1 MAGSCDP
8 HLLNTDIMSK
18 VIRVFATKNGTFL
31 TTIEYNGRIKTSLG
45 TQVVRDWFSI
55 ELEEDLTD
63 KELPD
68 FNPKDFVIEERTS
81 IKKEE
86 VADPTTGEI
95 TVVETE
101 YINKWLFPK

>member
-1 MAGSCDP
+1 
-8 HLLNTDIMSK
+8 MSK

-68 FNPKDFVIEERTS
+68 FNPKDFVIEERSSEKTN
-81 IKKEE
+81 E
-86 VADPTTGEI
+86 DTGE
-95 TVVETE
+95 VVT